1 MEDAERLLIRIQSP
15 GDPAGFPDRLRPAP
29 FVSPPRT
36 QVVAPAAPDDP
47 FGPIPAT
54 QPEVQAAAIPH
65 ANPGAC
71 LTPTCFTKSAT
82 RTQGNVNCISK
93 LCKTCCARATAQ
105 AMRAGTGRE
114 RCAPHKQPQ
123 ISRRVSPGPPTFN
136 AEQINNLR
144 VIPLLVPRTTAR
156 DVTPPPFNQPTQ
168 APATPDIDPALQPP
182 PKPAPSQPARTQ
194 RLAMPLAPG
203 SPWDQAHSAAEK
215 DKKNLRSLKIQQH
228 EMDERKKRTC
238 IVVIYHTV
246 SIFSSVFAL
255 FIHVNTGK
263 RASYTP

>member
-36 QVVAPAAPDDP
+36 QVAATAAPDDP
-47 FGPIPAT
+47 FGPIP
-54 QPEVQAAAIPH
+54 PIRPLEFQAAAVPH

-71 LTPTCFTKSAT
+71 LTPTCFTKSGT

-93 LCKTCCARATAQ
+93 LCKTCCARAVAQ
-105 AMRAGTGRE
+105 AMCAGMGRE

-123 ISRRVSPGPPTFN
+123 ISRRVSPSPPFN
-136 AEQINNLR
+136 AEQIDGLP
-144 VIPLLVPRTTAR
+144 VIPFLAHTAAR

-168 APATPDIDPALQPP
+168 ASATPDIDPALQPLL
-182 PKPAPSQPARTQ
+182 KPAPSQLARTQ

-203 SPWDQAHSAAEK
+203 SAWDQAHSAAEK
-215 DKKNLRSLKIQQH
+215 DKNNLRSLKIQQH

-238 IVVIYHTV
+238 IIVIYHTA
-246 SIFSSVFAL
+246 SIFSSVLAL
-255 FIHVNTGK
+255 FIDDNTGK
-263 RASYTP
+263 RTPYTP